1 MLHAILPSFLTYNTA
16 DDLTRLGRDH
26 DGGYLISSADMAA
39 SDTLIGLGI
48 NDDWSFER
56 DFSHRKNIPIY
67 AFDAS
72 VNQTYFFQQILKA
85 IPRFDKPQKL
95 FYWLKVWRDYRHF
108 FSVPQHYHIE
118 QFVGFDA
125 DDDRHCTF
133 DDVLAK
139 TASDNIFL
147 KIDVEGSEYRFLDAL
162 IAHQDRF
169 TGAVI
174 EFHDCDLHLAEIER
188 FVDGFGLEI
197 AHIHANNFS
206 PIRAGDRLP
215 EISFTRQAAFD
226 KAALG
231 KGALGEEAMGK
242 GAVLPHPLDQP
253 NDHAAAEIH
262 LEIAES

>member
-1 MLHAILPSFLTYNTA
+1 M
-16 DDLTRLGRDH
+16 
-26 DGGYLISSADMAA
+26 
-39 SDTLIGLGI
+39 
-48 NDDWSFER
+48 
-56 DFSHRKNIPIY
+56 
-67 AFDAS
+67 
-72 VNQTYFFQQILKA
+72 
-85 IPRFDKPQKL
+85 
-95 FYWLKVWRDYRHF
+95 
-108 FSVPQHYHIE
+108 PQHHHIE
-118 QFVGFDA
+118 QFVGLDA

-206 PIRAGDRLP
+206 PIRASDRLP
-215 EISFTRQAAFD
+215 LVLEISFTRQ
-226 KAALG
+226 AALG
-231 KGALGEEAMGK
+231 KGALGEGAMGK

-253 NDHAAAEIH
+253 NDQAAAEIH
-262 LEIAES
+262 LEIAVS